1 MQGAVFFLLG
11 SANIFS
17 LGKSGNCF
25 STMETY
31 SSEVTM

>member
-11 SANIFS
+11 SAKIFS
-17 LGKSGNCF
+17 FGKLGSCF
-25 STMETY
+25 STIETY